1 MTVRSG
7 ERTWRPSLTTT
18 LASAGVLAVAAA
30 CSTTE
35 RPEEASPVM
44 LTREELM
51 DPQTCAGCHP
61 DHVREW
67 SGSMHAYAGVDP
79 VFLALNKRM
88 QRETNGANGT
98 FCVNCHAPLA
108 VRQGLTTDGLNLD
121 RLDPKLLGVTCYF
134 CHNSE
139 FHGGGLHNNP
149 LVTLDDG
156 VMRGGFHD
164 PVPSTPHGAGYS
176 MFTDHVHDASAFMC
190 GACHDIVNP
199 VGAHIERTFVE
210 WRQSHVALEKRQNC
224 GFCHMP
230 ARTGLA
236 AQGKGV
242 LVRQVHDHSMP
253 GVDLAVT
260 PFPEMESQRASVQK
274 ILDDSLS
281 SRLCVTTDPATGLVR
296 VEVTLLNETVGH
308 AFPSGSAQDRRAWVE
323 LEAYR
328 GGAVAFE
335 SGHIPEG
342 RAVAEAGDPAMLLLR
357 DRHFDAEDHETHLFW
372 KTARIE
378 STQVPVNRSSREPE
392 SSRARSHVYTFPGP
406 LPERVSMRVKIRPID
421 VDLIAELVSS
431 GDIDPAVAA
440 RIPTLTLART
450 EVSWTGGDPC
460 AVSPTKSP

>member
-1 MTVRSG
+1 MSAGSQRRG
-7 ERTWRPSLTTT
+7 ILSLTPV
-18 LASAGVLAVAAA
+18 LASAGVLAVAVA
-30 CSTTE
+30 CSSE
-35 RPEEASPVM
+35 PAADAPPVM
-44 LTREELM
+44 LTREQLM

-108 VRQGLTTDGLNLD
+108 VRQGLTADGLNLD

-139 FHGGGLHNNP
+139 FAGGALHNNP
-149 LVTLDDG
+149 LVTIDDG
-156 VMRGGFHD
+156 VMRGGFRD
-164 PVPSTPHGAGYS
+164 PVPSTPHGAKYS
-176 MFTDHVHDASAFMC
+176 SFTDQVHDSSAIAC
-190 GACHDIVNP
+190 GSCHDIVNP
-199 VGAHIERTFVE
+199 LGSHIERTFVE
-210 WRQSHVALEKRQNC
+210 WRRSHIAVEKRQNC

-253 GVDLAVT
+253 GVDLALT
-260 PFPEMESQRASVQK
+260 PFPEMGPQREGVQK
-274 ILDDSLS
+274 ILDDALS
-281 SRLCVTTDPATGLVR
+281 SRLCVTLDPATNKVS
-296 VEVTLLNETVGH
+296 VEVTLLSETVGH
-308 AFPSGSAQDRRAWVE
+308 GFPSGSAQDRRAWVE
-323 LEAYR
+323 LEAFSN
-328 GGAVAFE
+328 GAVAFE

-342 RAVAEAGDPAMLLLR
+342 RAVAEAGDPGMLLLR

-392 SSRARSHVYTFPGP
+392 SSRSRTHVYTFDGP

-421 VDLIAELVSS
+421 VDLISELVSS
-431 GDIDPAVAA
+431 GDIDPAIAA

-450 EVSWTGGDPC
+450 EVTWAGGDPC
-460 AVSPTKSP
+460 AASPPKGP